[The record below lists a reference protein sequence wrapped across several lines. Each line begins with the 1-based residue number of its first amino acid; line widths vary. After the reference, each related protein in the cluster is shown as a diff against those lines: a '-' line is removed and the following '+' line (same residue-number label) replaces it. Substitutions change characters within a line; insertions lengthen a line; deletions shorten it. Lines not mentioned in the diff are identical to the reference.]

1 MDLNR
6 VTIIGNVGQ
15 DPDYHDMKNGEQLC
29 KFGVATTRKWK
40 DKASG
45 EPKEQTQWHNVVIF
59 NKYLVKLCK
68 QFVQKGTRIFLEG
81 ESITRKYEKD
91 GTTHYINELTVPA
104 VKGELIILARGKG
117 WNDNEPRH
125 SSDREDPHKKWK
137 GDYDNAGQSQEFD
150 DDIPF

>member
-15 DPDYHDMKNGEQLC
+15 DPDYHDMKNDEQLC

-40 DKASG
+40 DKSTG
-45 EPKEQTQWHNVVIF
+45 EQREATQWHNVVIF

-81 ESITRKYEKD
+81 ESITRRYDKE
-91 GTTHYINELTVPA
+91 GTTHFINEVTVPA

-117 WNDNEPRH
+117 WGEPGQERH
-125 SSDREDPHKKWK
+125 PADTDHNKDWK
-137 GDYDNAGQSQEFD
+137 DDYDGKPKDDDYD